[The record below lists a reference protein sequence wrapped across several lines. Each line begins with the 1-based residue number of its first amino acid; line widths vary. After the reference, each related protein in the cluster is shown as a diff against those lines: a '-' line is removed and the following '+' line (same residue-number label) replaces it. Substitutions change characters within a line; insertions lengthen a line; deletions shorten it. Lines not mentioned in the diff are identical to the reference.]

1 MTTQSILATAALSAG
16 RYILDVALPPRCII
30 CGTQDVDSVNFCLS
44 CWGALTLLS
53 DDHCHGCGLMLEH
66 ELDAPPVHGL
76 CEPCAARPPPY
87 SRINAATLY
96 EDNSA
101 AVVLK
106 LKYGKKTGVAKQMAR
121 LMQRH
126 LPPDAADWTMV
137 PVPLHRWRLWQ
148 RGFNQAALLAQ
159 HLARDSGA
167 TMVPDALVRV
177 KRTRSLGHMDG
188 DARRRELANA
198 VRPHAG
204 RMERISARRIIL
216 IDDVVTTGATSNA
229 CVRALLDMGAK
240 EVRILSWARVIRNF
254 S

>member
-1 MTTQSILATAALSAG
+1 M
-16 RYILDVALPPRCII
+16 LDVALPPRCII

-44 CWGALTLLS
+44 CWAALVLLAN
-53 DDHCHGCGLMLEH
+53 DRCHGCGV
-66 ELDAPPVHGL
+66 ELTPEAGASDISGL
-76 CEPCAARPPPY
+76 CEPCATHPPLY
-87 SRINAATLY
+87 SKINAATLY

-126 LPPDAADWTMV
+126 LPPDAADWTLV

-159 HLARDSGA
+159 HLARESDA
-167 TMVPDALVRV
+167 ALVPDALVRT

-188 DARRRELANA
+188 EARHRELANA
-198 VRPHAG
+198 IRPHP
-204 RMERISARRIIL
+204 RRARHIQGQRIIL
-216 IDDVVTTGATSNA
+216 IDDVVTSGATSSA
-229 CVRALLDMGAK
+229 CVQTLLDMGAK
-240 EVRILSWARVIRNF
+240 EVRILCWARVIRNF
-254 S
+254 A